1 MAGTGGDRV
10 NPRRRAILEAAGRQF
25 ADVGYDRTST
35 ASICR
40 AAGVSSGTF
49 FHHFPTKLDVLVG
62 VLDAGRDATA
72 HRLAALEERD
82 AGLTAVLAHAADT
95 EAEAGDPDFPG
106 SCSPSRPSNGTPGW
120 RRPCAPRPTSSTVSW
135 CGSWRSPGVS
145 ASCGPTQPVPTSW
158 PDGCGG
164 CSTGPRP
171 TRSPHQPHR
180 GRSSRGCGPCWCDR
194 VRAVPE
200 RRRPR
205 STGPGPSCWSGRRE
219 SNSHYQLGK
228 LKFYH

>member
-106 SCSPSRPSNGTPGW
+106 LVLAVAAVERDPRVAAALRSETDLVHRFLVQQLEIARRLGELRPDAAGPDVLA
-120 RRPCAPRPTSSTVSW
+120 RRVRW
-135 CGSWRSPGVS
+135 LL
-145 ASCGPTQPVPTSW
+145 
-158 PDGCGG
+158 DGAAADAL
-164 CSTGPRP
+164 TGPAAP
-171 TRSPHQPHR
+171 
-180 GRSSRGCGPCWCDR
+180 GEVVEG
-194 VRAVPE
+194 VRALLV
-200 RRRPR
+200 
-205 STGPGPSCWSGRRE
+205 
-219 SNSHYQLGK
+219 
-228 LKFYH
+228 